1 MGKYYDYDYLNSIP
15 VEDVLEQM
23 GVDVIKGKCYCI
35 NPNCSDNSSKK
46 PGASINK
53 KNTIKPRK
61 LKPLKEILILN
72 SNYSSSD
79 LKKRLIY
86 CGLKHDICEICGQK
100 NIWNNKPLTLQ
111 LHHINGDHYD
121 NRLENLQRIREL
133 SQNLKE

>member
-53 KNTIKPRK
+53 KNNT
-61 LKPLKEILILN
+61 LHCFVSEN
-72 SNYSSSD
+72 V
-79 LKKRLIY
+79 
-86 CGLKHDICEICGQK
+86 Q
-100 NIWNNKPLTLQ
+100 NIPTHVQTHARRFL
-111 LHHINGDHYD
+111 
-121 NRLENLQRIREL
+121 
-133 SQNLKE
+133 

>member
-53 KNTIKPRK
+53 KK
-61 LKPLKEILILN
+61 
-72 SNYSSSD
+72 
-79 LKKRLIY
+79 
-86 CGLKHDICEICGQK
+86 
-100 NIWNNKPLTLQ
+100 
-111 LHHINGDHYD
+111 
-121 NRLENLQRIREL
+121 
-133 SQNLKE
+133 